1 MGGEGSGPNAQM
13 IRLCAGSAFAAL
25 LRNAVSYE
33 TALATVFRAMG
44 DEMPEKFGVCYLY
57 DRPKPDAPGA

>member
-44 DEMPEKFGVCYLY
+44 EDMPDEFQVRYVY
-57 DRPKPDAPGA
+57 